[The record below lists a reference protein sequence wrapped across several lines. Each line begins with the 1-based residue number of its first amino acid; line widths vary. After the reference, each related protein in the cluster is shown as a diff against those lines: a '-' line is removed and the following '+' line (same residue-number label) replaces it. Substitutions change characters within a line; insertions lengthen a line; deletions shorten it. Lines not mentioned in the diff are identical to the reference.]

1 MLLTQSGLVKLA
13 DFGISTYSLD
23 SSMRHHTAVGTPYWM
38 APEVIQESSYNSL
51 VSLSPISH
59 FQADIWSLGITAIEL
74 AEGQPPLSSLPPV
87 KATLLITTRPPPELS
102 NENKWSSDF
111 VDFVRCCLI
120 KDPEK
125 RPSALQL
132 SQVEMRKRIV
142 GSIRSSQRL

>member
-1 MLLTQSGLVKLA
+1 
-13 DFGISTYSLD
+13 
-23 SSMRHHTAVGTPYWM
+23 MRHHTAVGTPYWM